1 MIYSR
6 NVLGVHIFHKKK
18 KISVS
23 EKQVRKSTRGLIPR
37 GEVAITRMFQSHVRY
52 LTTTVASLSETYI
65 YLPRETQIA
74 LVKIFIESCITK

>member
-6 NVLGVHIFHKKK
+6 NVLGVHIFHKK

-23 EKQVRKSTRGLIPR
+23 EKQVRKSTRGLIPG
-37 GEVAITRMFQSHVRY
+37 GEGAITRMFQSHVLY

-74 LVKIFIESCITK
+74 LVKNLY